1 MKFFDFWA
9 FQKCICHH
17 VKNISFK
24 CFLGHFIIPPELR
37 GRSMFWR
44 NSKSESRV
52 MIRVVHSP
60 NFRQFF
66 YFLSNFELLILLHQ
80 IFCLKILIFA
90 KKWCIFDRN
99 LNCWRHSK
107 RSNCS
112 FAKEKID
119 SKSKLSFLLK
129 LKINLYLKCNLS
141 LTKRHFQNNVK
152 SCELKH

>member
-1 MKFFDFWA
+1 
-9 FQKCICHH
+9 
-17 VKNISFK
+17 
-24 CFLGHFIIPPELR
+24 
-37 GRSMFWR
+37 
-44 NSKSESRV
+44 
-52 MIRVVHSP
+52 MIRVVHGP
-60 NFRQFF
+60 NFRFTSLNGRIRF
-66 YFLSNFELLILLHQ
+66 SHLLAGFEKSSIFLSNFVIQIILLHPIFFLSSKNPNFYQQ
-80 IFCLKILIFA
+80 IMHF
-90 KKWCIFDRN
+90 RRS
-99 LNCWRHSK
+99 LNFWMHFK

>member
-1 MKFFDFWA
+1 MMRVAHGPNVRLTSLNGRIRATHLLAELLTYSGFFD
-9 FQKCICHH
+9 
-17 VKNISFK
+17 
-24 CFLGHFIIPPELR
+24 
-37 GRSMFWR
+37 
-44 NSKSESRV
+44 
-52 MIRVVHSP
+52 
-60 NFRQFF
+60 
-66 YFLSNFELLILLHQ
+66 FLSNFEIASNILFLSKNPNFYQ
-80 IFCLKILIFA
+80 KIINFR
-90 KKWCIFDRN
+90 RN
-99 LNCWRHSK
+99 LNFWMHFK